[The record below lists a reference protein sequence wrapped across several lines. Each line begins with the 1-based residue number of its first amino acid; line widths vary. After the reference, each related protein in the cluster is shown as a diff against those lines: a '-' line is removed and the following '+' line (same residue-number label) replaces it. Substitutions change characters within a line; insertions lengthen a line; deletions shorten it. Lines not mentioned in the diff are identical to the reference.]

1 MGWPRSLKKR
11 PFLWLFLCPKSADF
25 LLKLYTL
32 WPLFDILESD
42 SLAGA
47 VGPHIAVP
55 WSRIRRYVVSERAKK
70 AAVLCEKI
78 PFGIYHFDHVFPPNS
93 MFFRLFLVFE
103 VARFWYRRSVCC
115 ENENTGMSTNS
126 RRWLEFSPD
135 SFLQD
140 DET

>member
-47 VGPHIAVP
+47 VGPQIVVP
-55 WSRIRRYVVSERAKK
+55 WSRICSHFPSEMAKK
-70 AAVLCEKI
+70 VEVLCEKI
-78 PFGIYHFDHVFPPNS
+78 TFGIKNFDHVF
-93 MFFRLFLVFE
+93 RLIPHYMAELGISKSHDFGVLD
-103 VARFWYRRSVCC
+103 RFSGKRKLA
-115 ENENTGMSTNS
+115 E
-126 RRWLEFSPD
+126 
-135 SFLQD
+135 
-140 DET
+140 